1 MLIDNFTY
9 YKRKGRIWTCSSR
22 TSSHCTA
29 KIRLEKN
36 HQVTVVSLEH
46 NHPPPKFRV
55 TEDGEYIKVTTA
67 RGNVL
72 IMVNDF
78 TFCKMSQKSGKVW
91 TCSSRIAHQCKA
103 KFTLEKN
110 DTITTYNL
118 DHNHQP
124 SSYYFTKDGKYV
136 KLYAL
141 RGGTL
146 LMVNAFTYYKQ
157 STRSKIWVCTSKNKS
172 RCEARVRLVGPT
184 TVVPYNREHNHPPPI
199 IHVNKDGKHIKVY
212 E

>member
-1 MLIDNFTY
+1 
-9 YKRKGRIWTCSSR
+9 
-22 TSSHCTA
+22 
-29 KIRLEKN
+29 
-36 HQVTVVSLEH
+36 
-46 NHPPPKFRV
+46 
-55 TEDGEYIKVTTA
+55 
-67 RGNVL
+67 
-72 IMVNDF
+72 MVNDF

-103 KFTLEKN
+103 KFTLERN

-124 SSYYFTKDGKYV
+124 SS
-136 KLYAL
+136 AL

-157 STRSKIWVCTSKNKS
+157 SARSKIWVCTSKNKS

-199 IHVNKDGKHIKVY
+199 IHVNKDGKHIKVHLIFLFFQ
-212 E
+212 ESHSK